1 MRPTVPQKSSLKGKG
16 DATALFTRMRCTRHT
31 TRFVWAYLGE
41 AKIGPTTI
49 TMEDWAVKFS
59 VGLTGFAEDFLS
71 VWRDGCHDLSHEL
84 DIPDIVPLLQWLTQK
99 SFQLRST
106 TMR

>member
-1 MRPTVPQKSSLKGKG
+1 MRPTVQQKFSLMGKG
-16 DATALFTRMRCTRHT
+16 DATALFTRIRYTRHT
-31 TRFVWAYLGE
+31 TRFVVPYLGE

-49 TMEDWAVKFS
+49 TMEEWAVKFS

-84 DIPDIVPLLQWLTQK
+84 AFPDIVPILQWLTQK